1 MRIELNG
8 EPKEVPEGLTV
19 TALLAHLAIDAPRVA
34 VELNTQVVRRVA
46 LPTTPINPGDRV
58 EIVTFVGGG

>member
-8 EPKEVPEGLTV
+8 TDTDIPPGTTIAGLV
-19 TALLAHLAIDAPRVA
+19 ALRKLSPDKVA
-34 VELNTQVVRRVA
+34 VEVNKRLVRSAQYDRV
-46 LPTTPINPGDRV
+46 LVEGDRV